1 VTPALAARHGTL
13 FVLPMGASITPAMNR
28 RAFVTG
34 LGAVLARPM
43 VAEAQVASPRR
54 IGVLLVLLSPTG
66 TEAQAFRQG
75 LRDAGYVEGRDVVIE
90 WRSAEGDYSRLPQL
104 AADLVDRRVDVIIA
118 DTTQAT
124 QAARRATATVPII
137 MAIVADPVGSGVVP
151 NLSQPG
157 GNITGLSIML
167 AELSVKRLQLLK
179 DAVPKVTRVGVLW
192 NPPTAYHAKAL
203 ENLKA
208 VAPSLAIELVVVS
221 ARTSQEIGPAFDAV
235 NRTHAEALYVVDC
248 PPFFTHRTAIVQRAM
263 KGRLP
268 VISGER
274 PYAEEG
280 ALMSYGPSYE
290 DQFRRTTEYVDKI
303 FKGAKPSGLP
313 IEQPKKFDLVINL
326 KTAKALGLTIPPS
339 LLLRAD
345 QVIE

>member
-1 VTPALAARHGTL
+1 V
-13 FVLPMGASITPAMNR
+13 NR

-34 LGAVLARPM
+34 LGAVLAAPRA
-43 VAEAQVASPRR
+43 AEAQQPAPRWR

-66 TEAQAFRQG
+66 KEAQAFRQG
-75 LRDAGYVEGRDVVIE
+75 MRDAGYVEGRDVVVE
-90 WRSAEGDYSRLPQL
+90 WRSAEGDYARLPQL
-104 AADLVDRRVDVIIA
+104 AADLVERKVDVIVA

-124 QAARRATATVPII
+124 QAARGATSTVPIV
-137 MAIVADPVGSGVVP
+137 MAIVADPVGSGVVA

-167 AELSVKRLQLLK
+167 AELSAKRLQLLK
-179 DAVPKVTRVGVLW
+179 DAIPRLTKVGVLW

-203 ENLKA
+203 QNLKA
-208 VAPSLAIELVVVS
+208 VAPSLAMELSVVS
-221 ARTSQEIGPAFDAV
+221 ARTPEEIGAAF
-235 NRTHAEALYVVDC
+235 EALDRAHVEALFLLDC
-248 PPFFTHRTAIVQRAM
+248 PPFFTHRTTILKLAM
-263 KGRLP
+263 KARLP

-280 ALMSYGPSYE
+280 ALISYGPSYE
-290 DQFRRTTEYVDKI
+290 DQLRRTTEYVDKI
-303 FKGAKPSGLP
+303 LKGGKPSNLP
-313 IEQPKKFDLVINL
+313 IAQPTKFDLVINM
-326 KTAKALGLTIPPS
+326 KAAKALGLTIPPS

>member
-1 VTPALAARHGTL
+1 
-13 FVLPMGASITPAMNR
+13 MNR

-34 LGAVLARPM
+34 LGAVLAAPRA
-43 VAEAQVASPRR
+43 AEAQQLAPRWR

-66 TEAQAFRQG
+66 KEAQAFRQG
-75 LRDAGYVEGRDVVIE
+75 MRDAGYVEGRDVVVE
-90 WRSAEGDYSRLPQL
+90 WRSAEGDYARLPQL
-104 AADLVDRRVDVIIA
+104 AADLVERKVDVIVA

-124 QAARRATATVPII
+124 QAARGATSTVPIV
-137 MAIVADPVGSGVVP
+137 MAIVADPVGSGVVA

-167 AELSVKRLQLLK
+167 AELSAKRLQLLK
-179 DAVPKVTRVGVLW
+179 DAIPRLTKVGVLW

-203 ENLKA
+203 QNLKA
-208 VAPSLAIELVVVS
+208 VAPSLAMELSVVS
-221 ARTSQEIGPAFDAV
+221 ARTPEEIGAAF
-235 NRTHAEALYVVDC
+235 EALDRAHVEALFLLDC
-248 PPFFTHRTAIVQRAM
+248 PPFFTHRTTILKLAM
-263 KGRLP
+263 KARLP

-280 ALMSYGPSYE
+280 ALISYGPSYE
-290 DQFRRTTEYVDKI
+290 DQLRRTTEYVDKI
-303 FKGAKPSGLP
+303 LKGGKPSNLP
-313 IEQPKKFDLVINL
+313 IAQPTKFDLVINM
-326 KTAKALGLTIPPS
+326 KAAKALGLTIPPS

>member
-1 VTPALAARHGTL
+1 V
-13 FVLPMGASITPAMNR
+13 NR

-34 LGAVLARPM
+34 LGAVLAAPRA
-43 VAEAQVASPRR
+43 AEAQQLAPRWR

-66 TEAQAFRQG
+66 KEAQAFRQG
-75 LRDAGYVEGRDVVIE
+75 MRDAGYVEGRDVVVE
-90 WRSAEGDYSRLPQL
+90 WRSAEGDYARLPQL
-104 AADLVDRRVDVIIA
+104 AADLVERKVDVIVA

-124 QAARRATATVPII
+124 QAARGATSTVPIV
-137 MAIVADPVGSGVVP
+137 MAIVADPVGSGVVA

-167 AELSVKRLQLLK
+167 AELSAKRLQLLK
-179 DAVPKVTRVGVLW
+179 DAIPRLTKVGVLW

-203 ENLKA
+203 QNLKA
-208 VAPSLAIELVVVS
+208 VAPSLAMELSVVS
-221 ARTSQEIGPAFDAV
+221 ARTPEEIGAAF
-235 NRTHAEALYVVDC
+235 EALDRAHVEALFLLDC
-248 PPFFTHRTAIVQRAM
+248 PPFFTHRTTILKLAM
-263 KGRLP
+263 KARLP

-280 ALMSYGPSYE
+280 ALISYGPSYE
-290 DQFRRTTEYVDKI
+290 DQLRRTTEYVDKI
-303 FKGAKPSGLP
+303 LKGGKPSNLP
-313 IEQPKKFDLVINL
+313 IAQPTKFDLVINM
-326 KTAKALGLTIPPS
+326 KAAKALGLTIPPS